1 MIDFERL
8 EKEKAILREKFL
20 NAKPFPH
27 IAIDE
32 FLENGK
38 SEKLYEA
45 IPSPKDEDK
54 SRDYIFAKNKFEFS
68 SMMNFSDDFQELYNE
83 LTSKK
88 FAKLI
93 SYITNEDI
101 FIDPKF
107 HGGGLHMGGENSYLN
122 MHADFNYH
130 PVHNNW
136 FRNLN
141 MLLYLNK
148 DWKPEYGGNLKLKD
162 KRTKERTEVEVP
174 MNRLAI
180 MHCRGY
186 TLHGYDKINFPKDT
200 FRTSIAIYGYTVHK
214 EQLEKQRST
223 YWIDEKNPLKHFAAR
238 LILPMVNLKNNLL
251 GSSTAKH
258 YQDDKKKLV

>member
-8 EKEKAILREKFL
+8 EREKDELRNKFL

-27 IAIDE
+27 IGIDE
-32 FLENGK
+32 FLLKGEA
-38 SEKLYEA
+38 EKLYEV
-45 IPSPKDEDK
+45 IPNPSDEDK

-68 SMMNFSDDFQELYNE
+68 SMMNFSDDFKKLYEE
-83 LTSKK
+83 LTSDK

-101 FIDPKF
+101 FVDPKF

-130 PVHNNW
+130 PVNQNW

-162 KRTKERTEVEVP
+162 KRTKESTEVEVP

-186 TLHGYDKINFPKDT
+186 TLHGYDPINFPKDT
-200 FRTSIAIYGYTVHK
+200 YRTSIAIYGYTLHDK
-214 EQLEKQRST
+214 QIESQRST
-223 YWIDEKNPLKHFAAR
+223 YWVDEKNPLKNLAAR
-238 LILPMVNLKNNLL
+238 VILPMVNLKNKLV
-251 GSSTAKH
+251 GSSTGKH
-258 YQDDKKKLV
+258 FKERNEKH